1 MPRLVAIDSGPVVG
15 LFSRNDVNHA
25 AAVVFFRAFADQG
38 FITVPV
44 ITEVMHLLSFRVDAQ
59 LDFLAWVRGGALTI
73 VNLEAPDWDRIAF
86 LTRTYADVPMDFGDS
101 SLVAA
106 CERKNTRL
114 IATVDADFD
123 TYRFQNRHRFE
134 NIFHGHVSR

>member
-1 MPRLVAIDSGPVVG
+1 MPRLVAIDFGPVVG

-73 VNLEAPDWDRIAF
+73 VNLEAPDWDRTIESPAGC
-86 LTRTYADVPMDFGDS
+86 GDPS
-101 SLVAA
+101 
-106 CERKNTRL
+106 L
-114 IATVDADFD
+114 IAEDLPGQAPALLPAGPLRPHKDYIAVLVD
-123 TYRFQNRHRFE
+123 RQ
-134 NIFHGHVSR
+134 SRVLALARGAGGGLR

>member
-1 MPRLVAIDSGPVVG
+1 MPRLVAIDFGPVVG

-86 LTRTYADVPMDFGDS
+86 LTRKYADVPMDFGDS

-114 IATVDADFD
+114 I
-123 TYRFQNRHRFE
+123 
-134 NIFHGHVSR
+134 